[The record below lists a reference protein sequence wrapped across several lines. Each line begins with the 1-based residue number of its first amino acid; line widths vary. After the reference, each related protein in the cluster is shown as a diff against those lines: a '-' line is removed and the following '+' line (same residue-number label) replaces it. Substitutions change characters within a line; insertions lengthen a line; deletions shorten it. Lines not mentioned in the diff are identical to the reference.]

1 MDTARTFDIFKVAVM
16 VVIELLLIAV
26 HSIIYTEA
34 ANKSV
39 SPISENPAFRLF
51 FVGDPSTLLG
61 GDFLLFIYFI
71 MGTVTVLAAV
81 GFFYF
86 LDHIVHR
93 QIKFSE
99 IYKDTALAVGA
110 ITITVIYAAC
120 IFLEF
125 TLFFERLLNLQSA
138 NEVNA
143 GLLQS
148 LGLPAPSEDDQPNQG
163 AVFFA
168 TIIIMLVNA
177 FVGWVSAR
185 ILHGF
190 QAKDDIAAILNK
202 GK

>member
-1 MDTARTFDIFKVAVM
+1 MDTGKAFDIFKIAVM
-16 VVIELLLIAV
+16 VIIELVLIAI

-34 ANKSV
+34 ANKSL

-51 FVGDPSTLLG
+51 FLGDASALLNG
-61 GDFLLFIYFI
+61 NFLLFVYFI

-86 LDHIVHR
+86 LDHILHR
-93 QIKFSE
+93 QIKFVE
-99 IYKDTALAVGA
+99 IYKDMALAIGA
-110 ITITVIYAAC
+110 ITITVIYAFC

-138 NEVNA
+138 NEINA

-148 LGLPAPSEDDQPNQG
+148 LGLPAPSEEDQPNQG
-163 AVFFA
+163 AVFFI

-177 FVGWVSAR
+177 FIGWISAR
-185 ILHGF
+185 ILHSY
-190 QAKDDIAAILNK
+190 QARDDIAAILNK